1 MPICPNCGSYILL
14 GNHSCDC
21 GTTISDDFEED
32 YEGGRP
38 LRPKDENP
46 YRYDFLNDLYHDYFD
61 ILPLEQM
68 DKDIA
73 EIEEKYSAKFKDY
86 NYSSQIFYLNFFVE
100 AKYFDAIIRASYDSS
115 YAYNDFELIRDIV
128 TPHLT
133 KLYSSEEF
141 KQLVQKTEKEID
153 SKFMHCSLG
162 FIGDELTISVFFEGL
177 KTFFLNGNDLIF
189 RD

>member
-73 EIEEKYSAKFKDY
+73 EIIGVAFGIAFQLLTTIIADVKAEESIAGRSDKQMMLVFL
-86 NYSSQIFYLNFFVE
+86 Q
-100 AKYFDAIIRASYDSS
+100 
-115 YAYNDFELIRDIV
+115 DIV
-128 TPHLT
+128 DTGHA
-133 KLYSSEEF
+133 
-141 KQLVQKTEKEID
+141 
-153 SKFMHCSLG
+153 LG
-162 FIGDELTISVFFEGL
+162 S
-177 KTFFLNGNDLIF
+177 F
-189 RD
+189 RESCLRRRRRLRGARRTV